1 MYSWRLCGGLS
12 RRVSSVSSIS
22 ACMAAVASTMQ
33 SMKSLMN
40 LLAVVAILMRSP
52 SNMFILMRDC
62 EYVIPKRP
70 FMSRSRLSS
79 PLEEFGTPIPCVQTV
94 NTTPKVKLKPLTG
107 EAMQIS
113 YTKIGAIIA
122 IIVIATL
129 CFIAIKREGKT

>member
-113 YTKIGAIIA
+113 YTTIGAIIA
-122 IIVIATL
+122 IIAIATL
-129 CFIAIKREGKT
+129 YLIAMKRRGKT